1 MLIFYLLIFYRVSHS
16 DLFSYSY
23 AKDLVNI
30 LYSEN
35 GPDFGAASDG
45 MFLNIESGNCDESL
59 YHVFVVQFSLIP
71 FIIVIRKPFFFF
83 FFLTWQFDLS

>member
-1 MLIFYLLIFYRVSHS
+1 MLKFYLLIFYRVSHS

-45 MFLNIESGNCDESL
+45 MFLNIESGNCVN
-59 YHVFVVQFSLIP
+59 HCIM
-71 FIIVIRKPFFFF
+71 FIIFIRTPFFFF
-83 FFLTWQFDLS
+83 FNLLYSILRVLTYKFLNR